1 MKTIPSL
8 FGFKATKNEED
19 CTISIDN
26 NCTFPQISDE
36 CKLLYQAI
44 ERMLIA
50 EEELNYPLKIE
61 EWNLIIEP
69 TNENI
74 EKYYS
79 LDGFKLFID
88 ENKDKFIE
96 TITFYKPEIVY
107 VNDEDDL
114 PYIIFHFY
122 KVSYEGELNILT
134 TFDFSDNC
142 FISYK
147 FTNQFN
153 ARRIEKLIDSGINEI
168 LIQYIPMFP
177 VEIIKFNE
185 YGDIKDFRHQELNK
199 PIYNNKI
206 W

>member
-1 MKTIPSL
+1 
-8 FGFKATKNEED
+8 
-19 CTISIDN
+19 
-26 NCTFPQISDE
+26 
-36 CKLLYQAI
+36 
-44 ERMLIA
+44 MLIA

-74 EKYYS
+74 LKYYS

-88 ENKDKFIE
+88 ENKDKFID
-96 TITFYKPEIVY
+96 TITFYKPEVMY

-142 FISYK
+142 LISYK

-177 VEIIKFNE
+177 VEIIKFNDN
-185 YGDIKDFRHQELNK
+185 GDIINFRHQELNK
-199 PIYNNKI
+199 PIYNKNI